1 METWKRKP
9 KDHGLSTRQT
19 MQPIGIK
26 KLAMPWELIFPDAA
40 CTQFLQNKT
49 FTKLA
54 DNQWLKSLIKLKT
67 KEKIFS

>member
-1 METWKRKP
+1 
-9 KDHGLSTRQT
+9 

-26 KLAMPWELIFPDAA
+26 KLAKPWELMFLDAA
-40 CTQFLQNKT
+40 CTQFLQNKI

-54 DNQWLKSLIKLKT
+54 DNQWLKSLIKLKM